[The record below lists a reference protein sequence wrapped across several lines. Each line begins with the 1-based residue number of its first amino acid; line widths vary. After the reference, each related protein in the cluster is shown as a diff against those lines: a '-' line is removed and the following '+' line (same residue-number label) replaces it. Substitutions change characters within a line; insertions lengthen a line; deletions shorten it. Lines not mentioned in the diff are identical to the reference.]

1 MGGKGAV
8 RTAPAP
14 HTERKGMMALLAAR
28 DEAELNEQS
37 GIGEKNQQAE
47 MREVLLPSIFG
58 AITAV
63 SERLARL
70 EVKLDEKGRDR
81 MAGFYG
87 SGHTTFNKKHAEQL
101 AAYESSKTGG
111 ATLVRGTGKLA
122 LETRYFV

>member
-1 MGGKGAV
+1 
-8 RTAPAP
+8 
-14 HTERKGMMALLAAR
+14 MALLAAR

-81 MAGFYG
+81 MA
-87 SGHTTFNKKHAEQL
+87 TVEQEELLTVELAL
-101 AAYESSKTGG
+101 AAISARLASIETMLQGF
-111 ATLVRGTGKLA
+111 APLVNAFAA
-122 LETRYFV
+122 LQDSPMAKVLGITNGEG